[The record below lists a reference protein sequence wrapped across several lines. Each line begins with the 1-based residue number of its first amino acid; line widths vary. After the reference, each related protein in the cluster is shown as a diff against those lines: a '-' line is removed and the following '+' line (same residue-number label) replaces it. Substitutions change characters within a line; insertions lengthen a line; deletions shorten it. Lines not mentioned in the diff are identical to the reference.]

1 MKLYTPNQR
10 QIALGM
16 VLQFDSESQSKGKSK
31 YFTTGQRIVI
41 NQERAA
47 LMAGSEYSQNE
58 FMEDKIQFV
67 INQIITTRWQPEKPI
82 PYV

>member
-1 MKLYTPNQR
+1 MKIYTPTQR

-16 VLQFDSESQSKGKSK
+16 VLQYDSESQALGKSK
-31 YFTTGQRIVI
+31 YFTIGQRIVI

-47 LMAGSEYSQNE
+47 LMSGNDYTQSVS
-58 FMEDKIQFV
+58 MEDKIQFV
-67 INQIITTRWQPEKPI
+67 INQIITTKWSPEKPI